1 MVADAGVTGLK
12 TDRGPPTKH
21 HSLFTDGKVAAIES
35 FEFPW
40 RAGPCC
46 YLGFSQGKKKP
57 VWLVYSFLFFSLQD
71 WALELRPNGML
82 GKCSPMDLH
91 PWVSPFLLR
100 YGLKVALPAFGSISS

>member
-46 YLGFSQGKKKP
+46 YLGFSQGKKTS
-57 VWLVYSFLFFSLQD
+57 LAGLFFFIFFPPGLGIGTRAQ
-71 WALELRPNGML
+71 WYVRQML
-82 GKCSPMDLH
+82 SHGLTH

>member
-46 YLGFSQGKKKP
+46 YLGFSQGKKTS
-57 VWLVYSFLFFSLQD
+57 LAGLFFFIFFPPGLGIGTRAQ
-71 WALELRPNGML
+71 WHVRQML
-82 GKCSPMDLH
+82 SHGLTPLGL
-91 PWVSPFLLR
+91 PLPFE
-100 YGLKVALPAFGSISS
+100 I